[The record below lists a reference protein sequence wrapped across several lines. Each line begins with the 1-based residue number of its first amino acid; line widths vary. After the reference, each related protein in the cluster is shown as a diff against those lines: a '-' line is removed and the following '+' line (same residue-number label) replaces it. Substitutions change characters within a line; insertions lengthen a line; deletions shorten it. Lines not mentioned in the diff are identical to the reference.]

1 MVSDLF
7 TAIAEHLERHAE
19 TSRRR
24 DILHA
29 AMARTGSEFELWAAL
44 RPFLRSAHDH
54 RAAAAFLAEWTRQR
68 ARD

>member
-1 MVSDLF
+1 M
-7 TAIAEHLERHAE
+7 
-19 TSRRR
+19 SRRR